1 MIPDPILSVLVGLLV
16 GALVGLTGLGGG
28 VLMLPFL
35 ILGLG
40 VPPIV
45 AVGSD
50 LVFSFVTKIGGSIV
64 HWRRGHVDWELAA
77 IMAVG
82 SIPGALL
89 GVAALAYLRAT
100 HGAGVNE
107 ILRTL
112 IGILLIVIPLLMMVQ
127 GWAQRADAK
136 TLRERLPGW
145 INWYKGGILTG
156 FVGGVLVGMTSV
168 GSGSVIM
175 LLLLLFYKRPPMVLV
190 GTDIFHAV
198 LLTGVTG
205 LAHIGLGTVNFGL
218 VGWLLVGSI
227 PGVLLGSHFTSVV
240 SAVWLRRVLLV
251 LLIVVGLRML

>member
-1 MIPDPILSVLVGLLV
+1 MDQSIYAILIGLLV
-16 GALVGLTGLGGG
+16 GGLVGLTGLGGG
-28 VLMLPFL
+28 ILMLPFL

-50 LVFSFVTKIGGSIV
+50 LVFSFVTKIGGAVV
-64 HWRRGHVDWELAA
+64 HWRHGHVDWELALT
-77 IMAVG
+77 MAVG
-82 SIPGALL
+82 SIPGALV
-89 GVAALAYLRAT
+89 GVAFLAHLRVV
-100 HGAGVNE
+100 HGNEVND

-112 IGILLIVIPLLMMVQ
+112 IGVLLIVIPLLLMVQ
-127 GWAQRADAK
+127 AWLQRPDSK
-136 TLRERLPGW
+136 TLRERLPRW
-145 INWYKGGILTG
+145 VNRYNGGILTG

-205 LAHIGLGTVNFGL
+205 LAHVGLGTVNFGL
-218 VGWLLVGSI
+218 VGWLLIGSI
-227 PGVLLGSHFTSVV
+227 PGVLLGSQFTSVV
-240 SAVWLRRVLLV
+240 PAVWLRRVLLV
-251 LLIVVGLRML
+251 LLIVVGIRMV